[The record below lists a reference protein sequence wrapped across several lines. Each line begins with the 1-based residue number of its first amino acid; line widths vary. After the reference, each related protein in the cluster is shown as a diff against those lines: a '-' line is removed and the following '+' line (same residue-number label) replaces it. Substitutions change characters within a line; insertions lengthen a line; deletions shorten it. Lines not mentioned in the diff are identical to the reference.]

1 MERTE
6 SAAAIADMAASYEV
20 TLDERQVGLLVR
32 HLEQV
37 REENERTNLT
47 RIVDWEEA
55 LVLHVLDSLLLVPF
69 VPMGCDSIL
78 DIGSGAGFP
87 GMPLAIATGVRTTL
101 TDAVGKKTSA
111 LQRMVETLGLES
123 QVKVLHT
130 RIEDLA
136 RERPE
141 SFSLITARAVSSI
154 DVLVEYAAPLLE
166 TNGSLLVTKGP
177 KEELTDEQYEKVL
190 DLCGMRHVSRETF
203 ELPHGLG
210 TRVITRMDR
219 VEEPRIR
226 LPRRAGMALKRPLR
240 DR

>member
-1 MERTE
+1 MGRTE
-6 SAAAIADMAASYEV
+6 SAATIACMAASYGI
-20 TLDERQVGLLVR
+20 TLDERQAVLLVR

-47 RIVDWEEA
+47 RIMDWDEA

-69 VPMGCDSIL
+69 VLTGCSSIL

-111 LQRMVETLGLES
+111 LRRMAEALDLGS
-123 QVKVLHT
+123 QIEVLHT

-141 SFSLITARAVSSI
+141 SFSLVTARAVSSI
-154 DVLVEYAAPLLE
+154 DVLIEYAAPLLE
-166 TNGSLLVTKGP
+166 VNGSLLVTKGP

-190 DLCGMRHVSRETF
+190 DLCGMCHVSRETF

-210 TRVITRMDR
+210 TRVITRADKVR
-219 VEEPRIR
+219 EARIP